1 MAPAPLCTRPQR
13 CRARRRLA
21 DACAAAQGATRLSRR
36 RTSARSAA
44 WLCGASRP
52 PRAATAW
59 RACATTA
66 PKRTGSARPSQ
77 PTQRSPQLF
86 ATARASRPRTY
97 WSRAR
102 PKRSDGAQPH
112 VVSIAFQRKVELL
125 VRRHRSARPAHVL
138 TWHAQ
143 ELALYV
149 DFKHDESYT
158 PRAVAVKVGNSIQDM
173 KARFGLDVRTGAQCS
188 R

>member
-1 MAPAPLCTRPQR
+1 MWSVTSAKGGHGVESLRDDGTETYWQCAPL
-13 CRARRRLA
+13 
-21 DACAAAQGATRLSRR
+21 AQT
-36 RTSARSAA
+36 
-44 WLCGASRP
+44 P
-52 PRAATAW
+52 
-59 RACATTA
+59 
-66 PKRTGSARPSQ
+66 
-77 PTQRSPQLF
+77 QRSPEPL
-86 ATARASRPRTY
+86 ATARPTTACTY
-97 WSRAR
+97 CSRAL
-102 PKRSDGAQPH
+102 PDRSDGAQPH
-112 VVSIAFQRKVELL
+112 IVSIAFQRKVELL

-173 KARFGLDVRTGAQCS
+173 KARFGLDVRIGAQCS